1 MKTSHLFNV
10 KRAILFLIG
19 ARWLNLVRK
28 TVGWMA
34 QWPKIVWALL
44 LQLLAIGVLALIVKG
59 LSFVVSPPYPDWAL
73 VLGQATIAALL
84 SWRLPYWWR
93 WIQLFIP
100 IGLYAALLLNV
111 SPLMALVLFVLL
123 WLVFRNSVVNRVPL
137 YLTNDI
143 TRQALKELAKERESV
158 RFIDLGCGLGH
169 NVVYMSK
176 LANVKQSLGVE
187 TAWLPFWWAKIQTA
201 LRGGQVLRQDIDSVN
216 LSEYDL
222 IYAFLSPEPMTKL
235 WRKVQAEMSPNA
247 LFVSNSFAI
256 PDVIPDAIW
265 QLADK
270 RQTELFVYKKDS
282 PSESNQELSHA

>member
-1 MKTSHLFNV
+1 MHKT
-10 KRAILFLIG
+10 IG
-19 ARWLNLVRK
+19 WI
-28 TVGWMA
+28 A
-34 QWPKIVWALL
+34 QWPKIVWALV
-44 LQLLAIGVLALIVKG
+44 LQLLAIGALALIVKG
-59 LSFVVSPPYPDWAL
+59 LSFVISPPYPDWAL

-93 WIQLFIP
+93 WIQFIIP
-100 IGLYAALLLNV
+100 LGLYAALLLNV
-111 SPLMALVLFVLL
+111 SPLLALVSFVLL

-137 YLTNDI
+137 YLTNQI
-143 TRQALKELAKERESV
+143 TRQALKELVSDRTDV
-158 RFIDLGCGLGH
+158 LFIDLGCGMGH
-169 NVVYMSK
+169 NVVYMNG
-176 LANVKQSLGVE
+176 LTNVTQSVGVE
-187 TAWLPFWWAKIQTA
+187 TAWLPYWWAKFQS
-201 LRGGQVLRQDIDSVN
+201 LLSGGQVFRQNIDSVD
-216 LSEYDL
+216 LSQYNL
-222 IYAFLSPEPMTKL
+222 IYAFLSPEPMAQL